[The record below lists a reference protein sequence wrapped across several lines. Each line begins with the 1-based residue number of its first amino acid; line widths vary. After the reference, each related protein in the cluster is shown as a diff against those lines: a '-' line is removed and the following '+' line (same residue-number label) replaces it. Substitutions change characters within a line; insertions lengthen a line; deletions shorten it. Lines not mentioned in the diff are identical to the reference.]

1 MTSTIYS
8 MKFRKINK
16 YEIVDVLGQGSM
28 GVVYKC
34 IDTILNRYVALKTLN
49 LQLAGNADIRER
61 FYREAKILA
70 NLTHTNIVQ
79 VYELKEYEN
88 FCYIVMEYLEGE
100 SLKSII
106 TGRKALSHLSKLE
119 IARQIASGIAYAH
132 SKGVIHRD
140 LKPANIFIRE
150 DGVAKILDFGVAK
163 LATSEMTQKGTI
175 LGTISY
181 MAPEQLRGIE
191 IDERSDIFSI
201 GAIMYEMFSYQKPFH
216 ATSVTQVMNKIVNAT
231 PDYIPR
237 APKDINEI
245 IFKCLAKNPKERF
258 QTAEELRE
266 SIEELIEKQKKK
278 KQKSKSFIDHTIT
291 SQIMNV
297 KEQIKKLKKLKK
309 KIDSHIEKAK
319 HCLKDGKLE
328 EAIKEAKSVLELDN
342 ANQEAEKIIEKAKKF
357 LQLKKEQEKLK
368 SKWIKEKLVEANELY
383 DKGNLIKA
391 CEICEGILKVE
402 PYNHD
407 AKVIKSICIK
417 KIKEFLE
424 RVE

>member
-1 MTSTIYS
+1 

-16 YEIVDVLGQGSM
+16 YEIVDIIGQGSM

-34 IDTILNRYVALKTLN
+34 IDTVLNRYVALKTLN
-49 LQLAGNADIRER
+49 LQMASNTEIRER

-106 TGRKALSHLSKLE
+106 SNKKPLSPLSKLE
-119 IARQIASGIAYAH
+119 IVRQIATGIAYAH

-140 LKPANIFIRE
+140 LKPANIFIRD
-150 DGVAKILDFGVAK
+150 DGVVKILDFGVAK
-163 LATSEMTQKGTI
+163 LKTSDMTAKGVI

-181 MAPEQLRGIE
+181 MAPEQLRGADV
-191 IDERSDIFSI
+191 DERSDIFSI
-201 GAIMYEMFSYQKPFH
+201 GAIMYEMFSYQKPFN
-216 ATSVTQVMNKIVNAT
+216 ATSVTEVMSKIVNKM

-237 APKDINEI
+237 ATKDINDI
-245 IFKCLAKNPKERF
+245 IFKCLAKNPNERY
-258 QTAEELRE
+258 QKAEK
-266 SIEELIEKQKKK
+266 LIEAIEQVITKQKEK
-278 KQKSKSFIDHTIT
+278 KQKSRSFIDHTIT
-291 SQIMNV
+291 SQILNV
-297 KEQIKKLKKLKK
+297 KEQIKKLKELKN
-309 KIDSHIEKAK
+309 KIDSHINQAK
-319 HCLKDGKLE
+319 KYLKEDKLE
-328 EAIKEAKSVLELDN
+328 EAIKEAKIVLELDN
-342 ANQEAEKIIEKAKKF
+342 ANQEAEKVIEKAKKSIK
-357 LQLKKEQEKLK
+357 LKEEQEKLK
-368 SKWIKEKLVEANELY
+368 VKWIKEKLIEANEHY
-383 DKGNLIKA
+383 DSGNLIRA
-391 CEICEGILKVE
+391 CEVCESILKVD
-402 PYNHD
+402 PSNHD

>member
-1 MTSTIYS
+1 
-8 MKFRKINK
+8 MKFRRINK
-16 YEIVDVLGQGSM
+16 YEIVDVIGQGSM

-34 IDTILNRYVALKTLN
+34 IDTVLNRYVALKTLN
-49 LQLAGNADIRER
+49 LQLASNNEIRER

-70 NLTHTNIVQ
+70 NLNHTNIVQ
-79 VYELKEYEN
+79 VYELKEFEN

-106 TGRKALSHLSKLE
+106 SNKKPLSNLSKLE

-150 DGVAKILDFGVAK
+150 DGVVKILDFGVAK
-163 LATSEMTQKGTI
+163 LATSDMTAKGMI

-181 MAPEQLRGIE
+181 MAPEQLRGLD
-191 IDERSDIFSI
+191 IDGRADIFSI
-201 GAIMYEMFSYQKPFH
+201 GAIMYEMFSYHKPFH
-216 ATSVTQVMNKIVNAT
+216 AANVSEVMSKIVNAT

-237 APKDINEI
+237 APKDINEV
-245 IFKCLAKNPKERF
+245 IFKCLAKNPDERYY
-258 QTAEELRE
+258 TADELRE
-266 SIEELIEKQKKK
+266 AIEGIIAKLKQK

-291 SQIMNV
+291 SQILNV
-297 KEQIKKLKKLKK
+297 KEQIKKLKELKN
-309 KIDSHIEKAK
+309 KIDNHIKKAK
-319 HCLKDGKLE
+319 NLLKDNKFE
-328 EAIKEAKSVLELDN
+328 EAINEAKKVLQLDN
-342 ANQEAEKIIEKAKKF
+342 ANQEAEKIIEKAEKF

-368 SKWIKEKLVEANELY
+368 SKWIKEKLVEANEHY
-383 DKGNLIKA
+383 DKGHFIKA
-391 CEICEGILKVE
+391 TEICESILKVD
-402 PYNHD
+402 PLNHD

-424 RVE
+424 RIE

>member
-1 MTSTIYS
+1 
-8 MKFRKINK
+8 MKIRKINK
-16 YEIVDVLGQGSM
+16 YEIVDVIGQGSM

-34 IDTILNRYVALKTLN
+34 IDTVLNRYVALKTLN
-49 LQLAGNADIRER
+49 LQLASNSEIRER

-70 NLTHTNIVQ
+70 NLSHTNIVQ

-88 FCYIVMEYLEGE
+88 FCYIVMEYLEGD

-106 TGRKALSHLSKLE
+106 NNKKPLSNLSKLE

-150 DGVAKILDFGVAK
+150 DGVVKILDFGVAK
-163 LATSEMTQKGTI
+163 LATSDMTAKGAI

-181 MAPEQLRGIE
+181 MAPEQLKGLD

-201 GAIMYEMFSYQKPFH
+201 GAIMYEMFSYHKPFH
-216 ATSVTQVMNKIVNAT
+216 ATNVTEVMSKIVNST

-237 APKDINEI
+237 APRDINEI

-258 QTAEELRE
+258 KNAEELRTA
-266 SIEELIEKQKKK
+266 IEEIITKLKQK

-291 SQIMNV
+291 SQILNV
-297 KEQIKKLKKLKK
+297 KEQIKKLKELKN
-309 KIDSHIEKAK
+309 KIDAHIKNAK
-319 HCLKDGKLE
+319 QFLKEDKLE
-328 EAIKEAKSVLELDN
+328 DAILEAKRVLELDN

-357 LQLKKEQEKLK
+357 LQLKQEQEKLK
-368 SKWIKEKLVEANELY
+368 AKWIKEKLVEANEQH

-391 CEICEGILKVE
+391 CEICESILKVD
-402 PYNHD
+402 PSNHD

-424 RVE
+424 RIE